1 MKSNLTGMNPAGRR
15 GFDRHSFGL
24 FCEKHQSFPQYHAV
38 EEIVMLRMSTWVQLA
53 CIPILIL
60 GTVMVGPTA
69 VGAPTG
75 HVHPN
80 TMGASANHADHSDH
94 TDHSDH
100 AAKKA
105 ADHAANR
112 AADHATSKAANG
124 AAKADFG
131 DTSQPRPLSTA
142 DLNSGGANGQCPG
155 GPYCSTRDGS
165 PSLNGNGD
173 GQAVGRPC
181 AGCVGRAD
189 NKNPAGQFP
198 DGTDP
203 NAGYEC
209 DRNSGIGR
217 SNPAHTNCRTSVTPP
232 EQPPGIIIPP
242 GPGIVPPEQ
251 PPGRVPPTTL
261 PPTGASS
268 GSGLTGLA
276 GLSLLAL
283 GIWLTRGVK
292 RPASGM

>member
-1 MKSNLTGMNPAGRR
+1 
-15 GFDRHSFGL
+15 
-24 FCEKHQSFPQYHAV
+24 
-38 EEIVMLRMSTWVQLA
+38 
-53 CIPILIL
+53 
-60 GTVMVGPTA
+60 
-69 VGAPTG
+69 
-75 HVHPN
+75 
-80 TMGASANHADHSDH
+80 MGASANHTSHADR
-94 TDHSDH
+94 SDH
-100 AAKKA
+100 AATKA
-105 ADHAANR
+105 ADHGA
-112 AADHATSKAANG
+112 SKAADRAATKAADRVAG
-124 AAKADFG
+124 DAAKADFG
-131 DTSQPRPLSTA
+131 DTSQPQPLSTA

-173 GQAVGRPC
+173 GKAVGRPC

-217 SNPAHTNCRTSVTPP
+217 SNPAHTSCRSVTPP
-232 EQPPGIIIPP
+232 EQPPVPPPGIIVPP
-242 GPGIVPPEQ
+242 GPGVVPPER
-251 PPGRVPPTTL
+251 PPVLTPPTTL

-268 GSGLTGLA
+268 GSGLAGLA
-276 GLSLLAL
+276 GLSLMAL
-283 GIWLTRGVK
+283 GIWLARGVK